1 MSARRRIVAWPLLAA
16 AVALLGG
23 CGRTHPL
30 SATVPGV
37 YEELGH
43 VRYQVEI
50 SRELNPRDS
59 EDVSYLKGLT
69 PAQARLRP
77 DQSFFAVWILVENRS
92 QQTQTPTS
100 DFRIIDTQHNTYR
113 PIVPTASN
121 EFAYRSYA
129 LPGKGQIPDPE
140 GPAYNSPTEGAM
152 VLFKVSQASYDNR
165 PLTFAITDHATG
177 QTATTDL
184 DV

>member
-1 MSARRRIVAWPLLAA
+1 MPFRFELLQTDGQARLGRISTPHGLIDTPVFM
-16 AVALLGG
+16 AVGTQA
-23 CGRTHPL
+23 
-30 SATVPGV
+30 SV
-37 YEELGH
+37 
-43 VRYQVEI
+43 
-50 SRELNPRDS
+50 
-59 EDVSYLKGLT
+59 KGLT